1 MFRIR
6 KSNVDFTFVSSVLH
20 STPPEPSSTESKI
33 DDIQEI
39 GKLKVIK
46 LNNKYSTFYS
56 PLAHSRSR
64 WCFGQQVR
72 YYSLISFLWPR

>member
-6 KSNVDFTFVSSVLH
+6 KSNVDFTFVSAVLH

-46 LNNKYSTFYS
+46 LNNKY
-56 PLAHSRSR
+56 
-64 WCFGQQVR
+64 
-72 YYSLISFLWPR
+72 